1 MLEKVK
7 DGINK
12 GILSAS
18 VNFGAYLEMEKVKGR
33 LVKEKGEIE
42 QTLNEMGKQII

>member
-7 DGINK
+7 VGINK

-18 VNFGAYLEMEKVKGR
+18 VNSDVYLEMEKVKGR

-42 QTLNEMGKQII
+42 QALNEMEKQII